1 MDGTM
6 TGIRVTSPIGA
17 VISNN
22 YIKNTSASNAYPAI
36 MVYASPNTGSPGLHH
51 PTSVVLTNNV
61 VVASTTA
68 TSDTKVYSAILLSGN
83 NGDTDNGPINC
94 TVIGNSVS
102 GYRRGITVSDGDR
115 LIIQGNV
122 STSSQNGLYFNDNTN
137 SVIIGN
143 NGGGL
148 GVVTTGGA
156 GNEIHFNIP

>member
-1 MDGTM
+1 MHK
-6 TGIRVTSPIGA
+6 TG
-17 VISNN
+17 
-22 YIKNTSASNAYPAI
+22 
-36 MVYASPNTGSPGLHH
+36 
-51 PTSVVLTNNV
+51 
-61 VVASTTA
+61 
-68 TSDTKVYSAILLSGN
+68 
-83 NGDTDNGPINC
+83 
-94 TVIGNSVS
+94 